1 VVLIYL
7 ATSARDKLIIYNQ
20 ISSTKVLQS
29 LELLVLIYL
38 ATSER
43 DKLIMYNQISSTK
56 VLQSLEL
63 VLIYLATSERDK
75 LAAKLARFTH
85 DCDTQVPSFLSS
97 LLVQKLTKIVKLTD
111 ESTNTDYLL
120 FSAGSFFYK
129 KKILTA
135 CCSQLASFLQLES
148 GLQSEKAA
156 LEEQVCFTGTKVLAL
171 LVQKCLSCSTFL
183 RKGGVRSAGTQFICF
198 TGTKVQTLTLR
209 A

>member
-1 VVLIYL
+1 MVLIYL
-7 ATSARDKLIIYNQ
+7 ATLERDKLIINNQ
-20 ISSTKVLQS
+20 ISSTKVLQC
-29 LELLVLIYL
+29 LELV
-38 ATSER
+38 
-43 DKLIMYNQISSTK
+43 
-56 VLQSLEL
+56 

-171 LVQKCLSCSTFL
+171 LVQKCLSC
-183 RKGGVRSAGTQFICF
+183 
-198 TGTKVQTLTLR
+198 
-209 A
+209 